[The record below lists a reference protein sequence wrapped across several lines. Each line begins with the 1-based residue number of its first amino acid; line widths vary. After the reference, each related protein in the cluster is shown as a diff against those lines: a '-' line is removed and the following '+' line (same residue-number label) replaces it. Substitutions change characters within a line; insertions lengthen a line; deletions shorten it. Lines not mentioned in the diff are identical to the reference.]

1 MASGKLSEQ
10 RTRRRIPPHILPLVV
25 LAIGVLASAIAGL
38 QVERLSRAKD
48 QERFTNAVQQAHD
61 EIGSRMQAYLTVLR
75 ATAGMIAAQEGEVTR
90 EEFRIYAQRL
100 RLREMYPGVQGVG
113 YSAVLPA
120 VTGRETEA
128 LLARLQATDVT
139 VRPQTPRSEVHAIVH
154 LEPLDRRNR
163 AAIGFDMWSGPI
175 RRAAM
180 AQARDAAR
188 STMSGKVELVQ
199 EIDTEKQAG
208 FLIYTPVYRGGT
220 APATVEERRAR
231 LLGFAYSPFRSD
243 DLLRGILGAEDQRR
257 VDIAVYDAAGGPRDL
272 LHKSF
277 AETPEEMERTARL
290 QATRELVVAGR
301 TWRIGYYSSP
311 GFELDSARGLGRVFF
326 AGGLLASLLVA
337 AASWWQAQARVA
349 AEAEV
354 AARRASE
361 HQRQLLVGELNHR
374 VKNTLATVQSIAA
387 QTLREGKSLKE
398 TRASFESRLLAL
410 SETHNLLTRDHW
422 RGAGLRELVEVE
434 LAPYAGAR
442 ERIDVT
448 GDDVWLAPDTALA
461 LGMALH
467 ELATNALKY
476 GALSGAEGRV
486 RIAWAQRQEADA
498 DWLKLVWEERGGPP
512 VTPPSRRGFGSR
524 LIETGLRRQLRGHVD
539 LAFRPE
545 GVCCTIDLPLEA
557 GETADA

>member
-1 MASGKLSEQ
+1 MLNKL
-10 RTRRRIPPHILPLVV
+10 RTRGRVPPHVLPLIV

-38 QVERLSRAKD
+38 QVERLSRAKE
-48 QERFTNAVQQAHD
+48 QERFANAVQQAHD

-75 ATAGMIAAQEGEVTR
+75 ATAGMIAASDGEVTR
-90 EEFRIYAQRL
+90 EEFRIYAKRL
-100 RLREMYPGVQGVG
+100 RLPEMYPGVQGVG
-113 YSAVLPA
+113 YSLVLPGVSGQA
-120 VTGRETEA
+120 TDA
-128 LLARLQATDVT
+128 LLARLHAADVS
-139 VRPQTPRSEVHAIVH
+139 VHPQTPRAEVQAIVH
-154 LEPLDRRNR
+154 LEPMDRRNR
-163 AAIGFDMWSGPI
+163 AAIGFDMSTDPI

-180 AQARDAAR
+180 SAARDQAT

-199 EIDTEKQAG
+199 EIDEDKQAG

-220 APATVEERRAR
+220 APATLAERRVQ
-231 LLGFAYSPFRSD
+231 LIGFAYSPFRAD
-243 DLLRGILGAEDQRR
+243 DLLRGILGEEGQRR
-257 VDIAVYDAAGGPRDL
+257 VHIAVYDDAKGPQGL

-277 AETPEEMERTARL
+277 AGTPEEMGRAARL
-290 QATRELVVAGR
+290 QATRELAVAGR

-311 GFELDSARGLGRVFF
+311 GFDLDSTRGLGGVFF
-326 AGGLLASLLVA
+326 AGGLLATLMVA

-349 AEAEV
+349 AEVEV
-354 AARRASE
+354 AARRESE
-361 HQRQLLVGELNHR
+361 QQRELLVGELNHR

-387 QTLREGKSLKE
+387 QTLREGKSLAA
-398 TRASFESRLLAL
+398 TRESFESRLLAL

-442 ERIDVT
+442 NRIDVT
-448 GDDVWLAPDTALA
+448 GEEVWLAPDTALA

-476 GALSGAEGRV
+476 GALSGEEGRV
-486 RIAWAQRQEADA
+486 EIAWTLRQQDGS

-539 LAFRPE
+539 LAFRPQ

-557 GETADA
+557 GEPASA